1 MIWFLYF
8 RYSIINEKNNT
19 MAKKFE
25 RDTEQKHPTNPT
37 GKTNKQT
44 NEFDIDKKTIK
55 KQQNKK

>member
-1 MIWFLYF
+1 
-8 RYSIINEKNNT
+8 

-55 KQQNKK
+55 KNRQLL